1 MIRKNIRLRREYL
14 FSKEQEKQNL
24 EEYEKKYKI
33 RKAQEGILIFSK
45 A

>member
-14 FSKEQEKQNL
+14 HAKEQQKQNL

-33 RKAQEGILIFSK
+33 RKAQESSHPASF
-45 A
+45 